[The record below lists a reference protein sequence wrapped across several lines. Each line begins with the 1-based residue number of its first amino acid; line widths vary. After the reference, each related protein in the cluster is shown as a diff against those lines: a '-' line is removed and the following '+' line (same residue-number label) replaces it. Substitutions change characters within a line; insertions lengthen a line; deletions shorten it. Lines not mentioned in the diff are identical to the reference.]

1 MSINDII
8 TKIADLNGLQKKSKY
23 NIQFMLNGEC
33 EFGDSG
39 LSISLD
45 DFQGKGGASTFLG
58 PISVVMSGRTVE
70 LIADQTTGPGLGRL
84 IPINPSFESR
94 TGLLMKFP
102 IDNNWK
108 LYTLLN
114 KWIRILANDGFDA
127 GEDPEGFTNNLTSAN
142 YYDNCARRGAIIIQP
157 LSYNGSPNK
166 TITFYEAFPV
176 QIQALEFN
184 SAPTQEILT
193 FDVTFSYRQYRIN

>member
-8 TKIADLNGLQKKSKY
+8 TKIAELNGLQKKSRY
-23 NIQFMLNGEC
+23 NIQFKMNGDC
-33 EFGDSG
+33 AFGSSE
-39 LSISLD
+39 LSISEE
-45 DFQGKGGASTFLG
+45 DFQGTDGVSTFLG
-58 PISVVMSGRTVE
+58 PISVIMSGRTVE

-102 IDNNWK
+102 IDGNWK
-108 LYTLLN
+108 LYTLLD
-114 KWIRILANDGFDA
+114 KWIRILANDGFGDF
-127 GEDPEGFTNNLTSAN
+127 GGSFENNLTSAN
-142 YYDNCARRGAIIIQP
+142 FYNECARNGAIIIQP
-157 LSYNGSPNK
+157 LSYNGFPNK

-176 QIQALEFN
+176 QIQPLEFN

-193 FDVTFSYRQYRIN
+193 FDVTFSYRQYRIQ

>member
-23 NIQFMLNGEC
+23 NIQFILAGEC

-39 LSISLD
+39 LSISLQ
-45 DFQGKGGASTFLG
+45 DFQGEGGASTFLG
-58 PISVVMSGRTVE
+58 PTSVVMSGRTVE

-102 IDNNWK
+102 IDGNWK
-108 LYTLLN
+108 LYTLLD
-114 KWIRILANDGFDA
+114 KWIRILANDGFGDFS
-127 GEDPEGFTNNLTSAN
+127 GSFENNLTSAN
-142 YYDNCARRGAIIIQP
+142 FYNECARNGAIIIQP

-176 QIQALEFN
+176 QIQPLEFN

-193 FDVTFSYRQYRIN
+193 FDVTFSYRQYRID